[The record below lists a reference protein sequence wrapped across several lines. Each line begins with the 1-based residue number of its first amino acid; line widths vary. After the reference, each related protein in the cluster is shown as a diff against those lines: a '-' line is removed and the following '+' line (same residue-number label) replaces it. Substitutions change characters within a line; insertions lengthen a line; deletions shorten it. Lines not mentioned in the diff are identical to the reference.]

1 MLGTKDVK
9 ARRNLTRVVY
19 RPLAGSDISDIWD
32 FIAEDSVL
40 QADSWVDNLDAK
52 LRLLATQPLMGR
64 AREELFPG
72 MRSHPFGRYVIF
84 YMPLSDGVDVIRVIH
99 STRDLNS
106 IF

>member
-1 MLGTKDVK
+1 
-9 ARRNLTRVVY
+9 LTRVVY

-40 QADSWVDNLDAK
+40 QADSWVDSLDAK

-64 AREELFPG
+64 SREELFPG
-72 MRSHPFGRYVIF
+72 LRSHPFGRYVIF

-99 STRDLNS
+99 STRDLHS

>member
-1 MLGTKDVK
+1 M
-9 ARRNLTRVVY
+9 TRVVY
-19 RPLAGSDISDIWD
+19 RPLAGGDISDIWD

-40 QADSWVDNLDAK
+40 QADSWVDSLDAK

-64 AREELFPG
+64 SREELFPG
-72 MRSHPFGRYVIF
+72 LRSHPFGRYVIF

-99 STRDLNS
+99 STRELNS